1 MKLELKHLA
10 PYLPYELKVT
20 RNLKKIDTLGIFI
33 GLEFGKNVYDVSYVL
48 CNDLKPILRPLSEIE
63 SYFEPLA
70 FNDSKILEVLD
81 VNYLDDFGNMS
92 IQDIEHYSFTNYPVS
107 VYNLLL
113 EHHFDVFGLIHN
125 NMAIS
130 VHDVEQVIA

>member
-48 CNDLKPILRPLSEIE
+48 CNDLKPILRPLSDLNTNNHVKFI
-63 SYFEPLA
+63 
-70 FNDSKILEVLD
+70 K
-81 VNYLDDFGNMS
+81 NYYICFDDFEGFMVKRVN
-92 IQDIEHYSFTNYPVS
+92 ENYTRFNEFD
-107 VYNLLL
+107 YLFEN
-113 EHHFDVFGLIHN
+113 HFDIFGLIDKGL
-125 NMAIS
+125 AVSI
-130 VHDVEQVIA
+130 HDVG